1 MHSQNITEGSAV
13 VKMDRFRDVTVEVG
27 AKELTLDIKD
37 FSTQVVAPALSA
49 IAQAID
55 QDLLAVGI
63 QMAAKSA
70 TVSAKPSITDIAG
83 VGKALDMSNAPLQ
96 NRRLVL
102 PAEIKYKY
110 NTSTISQNSAMR
122 EHHRHS
128 VMQKSEG
135 IHM

>member
-1 MHSQNITEGSAV
+1 
-13 VKMDRFRDVTVEVG
+13 MDRFRDVTVEVG

-70 TVSAKPSITDIAG
+70 TVSAKTEHYRYRRSRKSARYVERTVAEQTSCIAG
-83 VGKALDMSNAPLQ
+83 RDQVQ
-96 NRRLVL
+96 V
-102 PAEIKYKY
+102 
-110 NTSTISQNSAMR
+110 
-122 EHHRHS
+122 
-128 VMQKSEG
+128 
-135 IHM
+135 